1 MHAFGGL
8 AGEANLSL
16 RADKNED
23 EIKALIK
30 ERRDVD
36 KKKQR
41 QSERCQQTDQKVH
54 QGQEEDE
61 EARKDSK
68 KSD

>member
-36 KKKQR
+36 KKDNDKARDVSKRIKKCIRDRKRMKR
-41 QSERCQQTDQKVH
+41 QEKVQKI
-54 QGQEEDE
+54 
-61 EARKDSK
+61 
-68 KSD
+68 